1 MSALSLVAL
10 KGGSGMTVYKTKKNG
25 LKLLVNECRKQFRI
39 PENENHYSEDDFL
52 AAEKQF
58 VKLCLRQGIN
68 RITER
73 D

>member
-1 MSALSLVAL
+1 MD
-10 KGGSGMTVYKTKKNG
+10 VYKTKENG

-39 PENENHYSEDDFL
+39 PENENYYSESDYL
-52 AAEKQF
+52 SAEKQF

-68 RITER
+68 RVSER

>member
-1 MSALSLVAL
+1 ME
-10 KGGSGMTVYKTKKNG
+10 VYKSKENG

-39 PENENHYSEDDFL
+39 PENENHYSETDYL
-52 AAEKQF
+52 SAEKQF

-68 RITER
+68 RVTER

>member
-1 MSALSLVAL
+1 MVLVAW
-10 KGGSGMTVYKTKKNG
+10 KGGTCMNVYKTKENG

-58 VKLCLRQGIN
+58 VKLCLRQGIS

>member
-1 MSALSLVAL
+1 MDVH
-10 KGGSGMTVYKTKKNG
+10 KTKGNG

-39 PENENHYSEDDFL
+39 PENENHYSEADYQS
-52 AAEKQF
+52 AEKQF

-68 RITER
+68 WVSQR

>member
-1 MSALSLVAL
+1 MEI
-10 KGGSGMTVYKTKKNG
+10 YKNKENG

-39 PENENHYSEDDFL
+39 PENENYYSEDDYL
-52 AAEKQF
+52 SAEKQF

-68 RITER
+68 RVTER

>member
-1 MSALSLVAL
+1 MD
-10 KGGSGMTVYKTKKNG
+10 VYKTKENG

-39 PENENHYSEDDFL
+39 PENENHYSEADFL

-58 VKLCLRQGIN
+58 VKLCLRRGIS
-68 RITER
+68 RVTGR

>member
-1 MSALSLVAL
+1 MEI
-10 KGGSGMTVYKTKKNG
+10 YKNKENG

-39 PENENHYSEDDFL
+39 PENENFYSEDDYL
-52 AAEKQF
+52 SAEKQF

-68 RITER
+68 RVTER